1 MKFHAKHCSIQQR
14 LDEWSGRKS
23 SLPSNTSLWHR
34 SARQWLSSFFIPY
47 LCRLRSLIHKLIRF
61 QGNVAHNVS
70 ISEWA
75 TDLLSSSWVNKWRYS
90 RSLTYNIS
98 QFDPFIG
105 SIFHHHHCCYVA
117 RSIQSN
123 EENISANFHSLHPQL
138 LGRRFFSIF
147 TEIGFIC
154 AWAWCVSFARF
165 TRLMQE
171 IAKRKMHFNFLNTQE
186 MGKEMPLNRPT
197 DRHSEQREKLECF
210 IHQCTH
216 THSLR
221 YIIRN

>member
-47 LCRLRSLIHKLIRF
+47 LCRLRFHIHKLIQF
-61 QGNVAHNVS
+61 QGNVAHNVK

-75 TDLLSSSWVNKWRYS
+75 TDLLSSSWVNIWRYS

-105 SIFHHHHCCYVA
+105 SIFHHHHCCHMA

-138 LGRRFFSIF
+138 LGRRFFFSQYLQKLVLF
-147 TEIGFIC
+147 VRERD
-154 AWAWCVSFARF
+154 VS
-165 TRLMQE
+165 RL
-171 IAKRKMHFNFLNTQE
+171 L
-186 MGKEMPLNRPT
+186 
-197 DRHSEQREKLECF
+197 D
-210 IHQCTH
+210 
-216 THSLR
+216 SLV
-221 YIIRN
+221 